1 MVSTD
6 AAIGLLLAVLLAGS
20 PFPFSLGADPNSD
33 TAGGVAFSFISIT
46 VAAPNFMILPK
57 GSLIA
62 GIVNPRVTTIWAMI
76 FAAISL
82 VGIVLAIIIGL
93 TTPAKTVALHG
104 NAS

>member
-1 MVSTD
+1 MSTD
-6 AAIGLLLAVLLAGS
+6 AAIGLLLPVLMAGS

-33 TAGGVAFSFISIT
+33 TAGGVAYSFMSIT
-46 VAAPNFMILPK
+46 VAAPILIVLPK
-57 GSLIA
+57 GSLIV
-62 GIVNPRVTTIWAMI
+62 GIVKPRVTTIWAII

-93 TTPAKTVALHG
+93 TTPAKNVALHG